1 MKIIEDYKKLLN
13 ADLSSDFKIYKAF
26 EKVEIESLILLAQ
39 TKKDI
44 VEKYLDKL
52 RKIKLQITGE
62 DLIKMGYKPSKKFAQ
77 VLDAVLQ
84 AVIENPTLDHVQQL
98 GMVEKFM

>member
-1 MKIIEDYKKLLN
+1 
-13 ADLSSDFKIYKAF
+13 
-26 EKVEIESLILLAQ
+26 
-39 TKKDI
+39 
-44 VEKYLDKL
+44 
-52 RKIKLQITGE
+52 
-62 DLIKMGYKPSKKFAQ
+62 MGYKPSKKFAQ